1 LFDFGVAD
9 NGAFYYAMELLE
21 GLDTDALVRR
31 FGPMSAERALYLLG
45 QVCHSL
51 SEAHARGLVH
61 RDIKPANVF
70 VCRYGEDWDFVKV
83 LDFGI
88 VKESRRADGDPSH
101 TRDHA
106 FQGTPAFA
114 APEQAEGKA
123 DIDGRADIYAVGC
136 LAYWLMTGQ
145 HVFSADTPM
154 ALLMAHVGTTA
165 TPPSSRCELPIPAAL
180 DDIVLACLAKSPDH
194 RPQSARELANRL
206 SDVAGVSPWTEDQAQ
221 AWWSSHAP
229 AEANA

>member
-1 LFDFGVAD
+1 VSGGRSV
-9 NGAFYYAMELLE
+9 
-21 GLDTDALVRR
+21 
-31 FGPMSAERALYLLG
+31 YLLR

-51 SEAHARGLVH
+51 SEAHTRGLVH
-61 RDIKPANVF
+61 RDIKPANIF

-88 VKESRRADGDPSH
+88 VKESRGANGGPAQTREH
-101 TRDHA
+101 T
-106 FQGTPAFA
+106 FQGTPTFA

-136 LAYWLMTGQ
+136 LAYWLLTGH

-154 ALLMAHVGTTA
+154 ALLMAHVGTA
-165 TPPSSRCELPIPAAL
+165 PTPPSARCELTIPAAL
-180 DDIVLACLAKSPDH
+180 DEIVLSCLAKDPAH

-206 SDVAGVSPWTEDQAQ
+206 NNVTGVTPWTEDQAQ

-229 AEANA
+229 GDAVAMKDAR